1 MVKKPKPPKPDP
13 DQDPKFAHL
22 PDNDPF
28 KLESP
33 AHRAMRHRH
42 GFPFPIRASI
52 GRPLI
57 DPADLRSERFGF
69 RLHPD
74 LMAEASRLSRLEGL
88 RLSIFCERALI
99 AAVNQKVGSEILDA
113 IGRYKAKPPKR

>member
-1 MVKKPKPPKPDP
+1 MVKKPRGPKWNERGVAPYRGE
-13 DQDPKFAHL
+13 
-22 PDNDPF
+22 N
-28 KLESP
+28 P
-33 AHRAMRHRH
+33 AHRAMRHKH
-42 GFPFPIRASI
+42 SLPIGLQPKV

-74 LMAEASRLSRLEGL
+74 LFAEASRLSRLEGL

-99 AAVNQKVGSEILDA
+99 KAVNEKIGEEILDA
-113 IGRYKAKPPKR
+113 IGRYKKPAPKR

>member
-1 MVKKPKPPKPDP
+1 MVKKSVYEPYASD
-13 DQDPKFAHL
+13 D
-22 PDNDPF
+22 
-28 KLESP
+28 P
-33 AHRAMRHRH
+33 AHRAMRHAHSPKGGIKR
-42 GFPFPIRASI
+42 PM

-74 LMAEASRLSRLEGL
+74 LFAEASRLSRLEGL

-99 AAVNQKVGSEILDA
+99 AAVNARVGSEILDA
-113 IGRYKAKPPKR
+113 IGRYKQPDKSKKK